1 MLSSPFFLYPVS
13 EHLLSFWVI
22 ISMLKTV
29 LDSIPTQRL
38 LTAVKGNKVTL
49 FHSSLNWLSD
59 IIDFIDTFWFSPLST
74 PHLNPPTPILTKDF
88 IFCFWR
94 RCRGGECENT
104 KGEVRGSK
112 HILSPWFLPLL
123 LFSIPFLYNIPW
135 KQTLYSKQLSK
146 EVTFTFRCRVAYWKW
161 LTWLWWKRKTI
172 WKHLANCKALPNIF
186 FPVGF
191 SSETLYL
198 MGTHLLKALK
208 VLM

>member
-1 MLSSPFFLYPVS
+1 MA
-13 EHLLSFWVI
+13 FWYHWFHWYILVQ
-22 ISMLKTV
+22 
-29 LDSIPTQRL
+29 PP
-38 LTAVKGNKVTL
+38 
-49 FHSSLNWLSD
+49 FHSPPPPSH
-59 IIDFIDTFWFSPLST
+59 
-74 PHLNPPTPILTKDF
+74 PHFNKGFYLLFLEKG
-88 IFCFWR
+88 W
-94 RCRGGECENT
+94 GGECENT